1 MGRGC
6 GRGGGRG
13 GEETPPAGDRHRRLA
28 PGAMPLPRE
37 SGVFQA
43 ARAARGGGWRGGCGC
58 CGAPPGP
65 AAAGGGP
72 AAPDAKPQGY
82 GGRRSRDASRAEEE
96 AAGAGEVVPPDG
108 ATLRR
113 CSVSGEP

>member
-1 MGRGC
+1 MSLNPLGNHS
-6 GRGGGRG
+6 
-13 GEETPPAGDRHRRLA
+13 TRLA
-28 PGAMPLPRE
+28 RVRGLRSPSPDPRINAPLLYFSLRYRRYRSAYRVA
-37 SGVFQA
+37 SGH
-43 ARAARGGGWRGGCGC
+43 ARR
-58 CGAPPGP
+58 PE
-65 AAAGGGP
+65 
-72 AAPDAKPQGY
+72 PQGC